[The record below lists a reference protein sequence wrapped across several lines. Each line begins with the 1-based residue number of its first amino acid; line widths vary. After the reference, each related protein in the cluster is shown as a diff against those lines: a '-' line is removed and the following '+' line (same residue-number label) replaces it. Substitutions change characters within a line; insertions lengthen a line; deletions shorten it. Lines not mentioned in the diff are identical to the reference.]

1 MIFVTYLEPILVS
14 AATALYSF
22 SHRLPSDD
30 DDPELRTRC
39 RALLVKLDQVL
50 VSERGRIR
58 LLGTYRVDWTSDGVW
73 LCAIPAVTSICEAV
87 VALTEARVLPEL
99 LDGDEVSCRSL
110 IDHMIDTFGGESVYA
125 DAVAP
130 LIEYRD
136 GYIDVDDSGGLEDH
150 IVTSASDN
158 TREAASSQEKQ
169 EGVDLTTDTAV
180 PTFEVAEARVATY
193 PLDAISLSFVLVFC
207 SGFGINLKIVRHPS
221 ASAVTGWAHLMK
233 ICYMAMNRWVLNL
246 AIIITESGS
255 IVRAGPVTSQ
265 KLVWSWSCTL

>member
-22 SHRLPSDD
+22 SHRLPSND
-30 DDPELRTRC
+30 DDPELALRTRC

-50 VSERGRIR
+50 VSEKGRIR

-87 VALTEARVLPEL
+87 VALTDARMLPEL
-99 LDGDEVSCRSL
+99 LDGDDSADEVSYRSL

-136 GYIDVDDSGGLEDH
+136 GYIDVDDSGGLEDR

-169 EGVDLTTDTAV
+169 EGIDLTADTAV
-180 PTFEVAEARVATY
+180 PTFEVAEARV
-193 PLDAISLSFVLVFC
+193 
-207 SGFGINLKIVRHPS
+207 
-221 ASAVTGWAHLMK
+221 VT
-233 ICYMAMNRWVLNL
+233 
-246 AIIITESGS
+246 
-255 IVRAGPVTSQ
+255 
-265 KLVWSWSCTL
+265 